1 MGQLLFAPWAW
12 AYSTLHT
19 FGVGKWVPAYGWEGI
34 RQVCATLLGACH
46 VPERLCGGPSL
57 QRGTITFSFITD
69 RRVYLSQ
76 VTYTPLHPQ
85 SVWTSDDVAPHP
97 ALVNYGGSA
106 LPHLRP
112 NVASTAQTFAATPVA
127 PVPRPPAT
135 VRSRPLSAGARNR
148 QYRDRPATDPNM
160 PNTRYG
166 EKSLLHYVNFT
177 SSWSK

>member
-1 MGQLLFAPWAW
+1 MSTGLWLGRYKAGMCDAAWCVPCTWAPLRWTEPTKGR
-12 AYSTLHT
+12 YNKGS
-19 FGVGKWVPAYGWEGI
+19 
-34 RQVCATLLGACH
+34 
-46 VPERLCGGPSL
+46 
-57 QRGTITFSFITD
+57 TFSFITD

-148 QYRDRPATDPNM
+148 QYRDRPATDPNNM

-166 EKSLLHYVNFT
+166 EKSLLHYINFT